1 MATFWDQVDIDV
13 RAGKGGDGL
22 ISFRHARGESRG
34 GPDGG
39 DGGDGGS
46 VVLVADPGINTL
58 AEYAR
63 KKTFAAKAGASG
75 GKGKRHGKSA
85 DNLVLKV
92 PVGTVVRE
100 SDALL
105 ADLDEPGARTVVAR
119 GGAGGYGN
127 AHFTSS
133 RRQTPRLAER
143 GEPGEAKRLELELKL
158 VADIGLVGVPSA
170 GKSTLLSRVTAAKPK
185 VADYPFTTTVPGL
198 GIAMTGG
205 QRLVLA
211 DIPGLIE
218 GAHRGKGLGD
228 AFLRHIERTKAIVH
242 LLDVTAE
249 DPAADYRSVR
259 KELTAFDRTLAR
271 KPEVVALNK
280 VDTLTEEAAAEAA
293 KSLSRRI
300 RKPVCAVS
308 AAAGTGVD
316 ALLTEAAAL
325 AKRHRAKARKE
336 PVSRIGLAELAP
348 RSLSVEPDGDGFIVR
363 GPRLERLASQ
373 TDFENPE
380 AVERFWWTARR
391 LGLDTRLEKLGAGPG
406 ATLTLAGRTL
416 SWPGPS

>member
-1 MATFWDQVDIDV
+1 MFRDEATIEVT
-13 RAGKGGDGL
+13 AGRGGDG
-22 ISFRHARGESRG
+22 IVSFRREKFVPRG

-46 VVLVADPGINTL
+46 VTLVADPGINTL

-63 KKTFAAKAGASG
+63 RKTFAAKHGAPG

-85 DNLVLKV
+85 DDLVLKV

-100 SDALL
+100 SGTLV
-105 ADLDEPGARTVVAR
+105 ADLDEPDARTVVAR
-119 GGAGGYGN
+119 GGTGGYGN

-133 RRQTPRLAER
+133 RRQSPRLAER
-143 GEPGEAKRLELELKL
+143 GEPGESKQLDLELKL

-198 GIAMTGG
+198 GIATVGG

-228 AFLRHIERTKAIVH
+228 AFLRHIERTKAIIH
-242 LLDVTAE
+242 LLDATAGN
-249 DPAADYRSVR
+249 PAADYRSIR

-271 KPEVVALNK
+271 KPEVIALNK
-280 VDTLTEEAAAEAA
+280 VDTMTEEAAAQAA
-293 KSLSRRI
+293 GDLSRWL
-300 RKPVCAVS
+300 RKPVIAVS

-316 ALLTEAAAL
+316 TLLKEAAAL
-325 AKRHRAKARKE
+325 AKRHRARARKE

-348 RSLSVEPDGDGFIVR
+348 RSLSVKPKEDGFVVQ
-363 GPRLERLASQ
+363 GPRLERLAAQ

-391 LGLDTRLEKLGAGPG
+391 LGLDARLEKFG
-406 ATLTLAGRTL
+406 ATPGVTLTVAGKAL
-416 SWPGPS
+416 SWPGSAQ